1 MRSRRQDLS
10 GFSLLELLVVV
21 AIIALLAA
29 LVTPAVQ
36 SVTGGL
42 DITRAADLV
51 STNAGIARQTALT
64 RNRNTEVRFYFLK
77 DSFGVE
83 RCRAL
88 QIFLQKE
95 DGSGWDAFG
104 RIQKLPDS
112 ICIDSGPEL
121 SPLIGMQTK
130 KAGSDSL
137 PGVGI
142 GYQYVAITFRPDG
155 SARADI
161 TDPKKYYLTL
171 RPANLDDPLPSLPAN
186 FACVQIIPATGQVKA
201 FRP

>member
-1 MRSRRQDLS
+1 VRSRRQAHS

-21 AIIALLAA
+21 AIIALLTA

-51 STNAGIARQTALT
+51 STYIGIARQTAVT

-88 QIFLQKE
+88 QIFLQKD

-112 ICIDSGPEL
+112 ICIDSGSEL
-121 SPLIGMQTK
+121 SPLIGRQTK

-137 PGVGI
+137 PGVGT
-142 GYQYVAITFRPDG
+142 GYQYVVITYRPDG
-155 SARADI
+155 TAKPI
-161 TDPKKYYLTL
+161 TGNTTDNFITL
-171 RPANLDDPLPSLPAN
+171 RLSRLDDPLTTLPDNYATI
-186 FACVQIIPATGQVKA
+186 QIIPVTGQVRT